1 MLDDL
6 FHHMVHFFDWCNH
19 VRRASISSQ
28 SKIRVEG
35 RLFTQLFV
43 HTLVSLPIAITI
55 VEGSVLEEIFKA
67 HRIIDSRAVISI
79 LVTDLLEGVH
89 SLDAARYHLWDCAD
103 SEIPALL
110 NHLTKLLLYI
120 FAPGSDLCRNFVV
133 ECIDFFPWT
142 LKEVCEDIFSVCIC
156 LTEMLSVLILAFV
169 LHLSQQMFLIFA

>member
-6 FHHMVHFFDWCNH
+6 LHHMVHFFDRCNH
-19 VRRASISSQ
+19 VRCASISSQ

-67 HRIIDSRAVISI
+67 HRIIDSRAVVSI

-89 SLDAARYHLWDCAD
+89 SLDAARYHL
-103 SEIPALL
+103 
-110 NHLTKLLLYI
+110 
-120 FAPGSDLCRNFVV
+120 
-133 ECIDFFPWT
+133 
-142 LKEVCEDIFSVCIC
+142 
-156 LTEMLSVLILAFV
+156 
-169 LHLSQQMFLIFA
+169 